1 MKEKIIITGSSNK
14 VMESLNEFYFDFKE
28 IKKLTTYL
36 DKVNFLL
43 DEYQIEDTS
52 VDMILENFDGTVIY
66 VSGLNCGYWGEGART
81 TQNLLMKIGFTEEES
96 HKLVLNEALKIEFK
110 EKGNFKN
117 LKISTDCIFKSKEKY
132 SETEIAFKYLV
143 YKNIKFD
150 IVNRNIYILN
160 PQEGSL
166 IGLLALINLIKV
178 YEVEYYIGEKSKLE
192 KHLRVE
198 ELFREYDY
206 KARGV
211 NLIVRGDKF
220 DIICFINID
229 NQIDVIST
237 IYSEIFKE
245 SFFRSFYSE
254 SNFILTDKN
263 IGRIRSIFLLLKGL
277 FFNRNPKIVKK
288 ILFTRKT

>member
-14 VMESLNEFYFDFKE
+14 AMESLNEFYFDFKE

-52 VDMILENFDGTVIY
+52 VDMILENFDGTIIY
-66 VSGLNCGYWGEGART
+66 VSGLNCGYWGEGPRT

-96 HKLVLNEALKIEFK
+96 HKLVLNEALKIEFRD
-110 EKGNFKN
+110 KGN
-117 LKISTDCIFKSKEKY
+117 LDTIKISTDCIFKSEEKY
-132 SETEIAFKYLV
+132 SETEIAFKYLG

-150 IVNRNIYILN
+150 IVNRKIYILN

-198 ELFREYDY
+198 ELFREYDN

-220 DIICFINID
+220 DIVCFINID
-229 NQIDVIST
+229 SQIDVIST

-254 SNFILTDKN
+254 SNFVLTDKN

-277 FFNRNPKIVKK
+277 FLNKNPKIVKK
-288 ILFTRKT
+288 IVFRRKT